1 MLLQFYNPVVSC
13 HDPGVFQRGLTELT
27 QSPQSVFAYTYT
39 LKWGHSPVEAT
50 HRVQRATQLS
60 ALCSSVKGTDSFHC
74 PYIGVVTGVDPLCLQ
89 YVPPASAQCTTGLMT
104 HETAG
109 LCLWSDNYSAMAT
122 CLEIYCKQSKAV
134 WLQLF
139 RASASCGY
147 LAAYF

>member
-1 MLLQFYNPVVSC
+1 M
-13 HDPGVFQRGLTELT
+13 
-27 QSPQSVFAYTYT
+27 
-39 LKWGHSPVEAT
+39 EAT

-89 YVPPASAQCTTGLMT
+89 YVPPASAQSTTGLMT